1 MARRSSLRGPS
12 QGARRADAL
21 ITLLDER
28 DFGLLTSVLS
38 LLNGLVVADSA
49 RRALAPSLH
58 SLIFSL
64 VPHIDI
70 DAQIPRLPAQGCPP
84 AGAAGEKPGR
94 AARLPVLL
102 HPLALD
108 AGTRPPLAHLVR
120 SDPRAQIKCM
130 RILQQFPVADDPT
143 IARVLSPILQ
153 HVISVR
159 VPRAPHALLPSEP
172 AATLRRARTRPKAR
186 TRTTRCRR

>member
-1 MARRSSLRGPS
+1 MARRNSLRGPS
-12 QGARRADAL
+12 QGAGRADAL

-49 RRALAPSLH
+49 RRALAPSSRL
-58 SLIFSL
+58 SCLISISMPRFRGCLPKVVRLLERL
-64 VPHIDI
+64 VKNQDVPPDYLYYS
-70 DAQIPRLPAQGCPP
+70 IPSPWMQA
-84 AGAAGEKPGR
+84 R
-94 AARLPVLL
+94 A
-102 HPLALD
+102 
-108 AGTRPPLAHLVR
+108 PPLAHSVR

-159 VPRAPHALLPSEP
+159 GLRAPHALLPSEP
-172 AATLRRARTRPKAR
+172 AATLRRARTRPRAR